1 MSKKRK
7 NGKNKGNSYRKH
19 RCKASFYKAKPLIK
33 IFLPD
38 VAGEDLEDDFQV

>member
-19 RCKASFYKAKPLIK
+19 RCKASFYKTKPLIT
-33 IFLPD
+33 IPQSE
-38 VAGEDLEDDFQV
+38 VAGEDLEDDSKV